1 MGTLND
7 KNDEEQEE
15 EDNLIGKMMKQFSK
29 KHSAEENATEIN
41 TMGASSVSPER
52 RKTIHIA
59 LNEIVQNR
67 LVKAKSITEAPR
79 QSISL

>member
-1 MGTLND
+1 M
-7 KNDEEQEE
+7 
-15 EDNLIGKMMKQFSK
+15 
-29 KHSAEENATEIN
+29 
-41 TMGASSVSPER
+41 SPER

-79 QSISL
+79 QSISLQRVPENDIMNDTDEALNKKFTETLWEQ